1 MKKIVIIGSGIGGL
15 ASAALLAK
23 EGYKVTVLEK
33 NPDIGGRCSQLQ
45 VNGFTFDL
53 GPSWYLMP
61 DIFEAFYKELGAKV
75 DQELKLVRLNPG
87 YRIFFADGEI
97 LDVEGYEQIKD
108 YFEKLESGAGAA
120 FEKYM
125 KLSAY
130 QYEVAVKEFL
140 PKSYDKPGDF
150 LNWRMATEG
159 RKLHVFES
167 MDHYINRYFKH
178 PKIKKILEYSLVF
191 LGSSP
196 FKTPALYNIMN
207 HVDFN
212 LGVWYPQGGLFELT
226 KSIAKL
232 AESHGAEILTNSD
245 VKKIEV
251 ENGKA
256 KAVILDN
263 QVRLEADIV
272 ISNADYAHTELH
284 LLDEKNR
291 TYKKAYWEKRIYS
304 PSAFI
309 LYLGVKKKFE
319 DIRHH
324 NLYFCEDWKLN
335 FDDIFINKTISKDP
349 STYVC
354 IPSYSDAT
362 VAPDGYENIFLLT
375 PIAPGIEVDVEKLTE
390 KSLIQLEEKF
400 GLKDLRKNIVYS
412 KTFTV
417 KDFESRYNSYKGS
430 ALGLA
435 HNLLQTAYFR
445 PKQRSKK
452 VNNLFYVGA
461 GTHPGIGVPMCLV
474 SAQVLKKTI
483 LKENK
488 KSE

>member
-1 MKKIVIIGSGIGGL
+1 MKKIIIIGSGIGGL

-23 EGYKVTVLEK
+23 EGYQVTVLEK
-33 NPDIGGRCSQLQ
+33 NADLGGRCSQLK

-61 DIFEAFYKELGAKV
+61 DIFEAFYREMGTTVQAELQLA
-75 DQELKLVRLNPG
+75 RLNPG

-97 LDVEGYEQIKD
+97 LDVEGYEQIKK
-108 YFEKLESGAGAA
+108 YFEKLEPGAGLA

-130 QYEVAVKEFL
+130 QYEVAVNEFL
-140 PKSYDKPGDF
+140 PKSYDRPSDF

-167 MDHYINRYFKH
+167 MDHYINRYFTH

-226 KSIAKL
+226 RSIAGL
-232 AESHGAEILTNSD
+232 AKKYGAEIQTGAE
-245 VKKIEV
+245 VKKIECK
-251 ENGKA
+251 NGKA
-256 KAVILDN
+256 TGVLLEN
-263 QVRLEADIV
+263 QIRIEADLI
-272 ISNADYAHTELH
+272 ISNADYAHTELS
-284 LLDEKNR
+284 LLEEKDR
-291 TYKKAYWEKRIYS
+291 TYPKKYWDKKIYS

-309 LYLGVKKKFE
+309 LYLGVKKKFAE
-319 DIRHH
+319 VRHH
-324 NLYFCEDWKLN
+324 NLYFCEDWKQN
-335 FDDIFINKTISKDP
+335 FDDIFINRVISKDP

-354 IPSYSDAT
+354 VPSYTDDS
-362 VAPDGYENIFLLT
+362 VAPAGYENVFLLT
-375 PIAPGIEVDVEKLTE
+375 PIPPDIEVDINQMTE
-390 KSLIQLEEKF
+390 KSLNQLENHF
-400 GLKDLRKNIVYS
+400 GMKGIRENLVYS
-412 KTFTV
+412 KSFTV
-417 KDFESRYNSYKGS
+417 KDFENRYNSYKGS

-435 HNLLQTAYFR
+435 HNLMQTAYFR
-445 PKQRSKK
+445 PKQKSRK
-452 VNNLFYVGA
+452 VDNLYYVGA

-483 LKENK
+483 VKNHE
-488 KSE
+488 